1 MVGLGFCSLQAL
13 LYSGIIYLDWKELEK
28 AVQAKLDRNGDGK
41 VCVCWTR
48 FHGSM
53 EFFKSTHVLTCNP
66 DSDVLILSWME
77 LI

>member
-13 LYSGIIYLDWKELEK
+13 SYSGIIYLDWKELEK

-41 VCVCWTR
+41 VCVCA
-48 FHGSM
+48 
-53 EFFKSTHVLTCNP
+53 VP
-66 DSDVLILSWME
+66 DFTVVWNFSSLRMCLLVTLILILSWME